1 MTFHG
6 WGGIKKKRG
15 RRVQGKKVYVQN
27 LQNRKR
33 KKSFQTGKKKSADG
47 YKLPYERETMSTLT
61 ILFCNLII
69 PPFVCG
75 ESVPESMSMA

>member
-1 MTFHG
+1 MKEIISN
-6 WGGIKKKRG
+6 W
-15 RRVQGKKVYVQN
+15 
-27 LQNRKR
+27 
-33 KKSFQTGKKKSADG
+33 KKKSADG